1 MNNIHSSGNIARSRL
16 KYMLLNDRVACTAE
30 TLSMIKKDIYRVLSN
45 YMDIDE
51 NIELAFEQGEK
62 PSSSYLSAKIHIKEI
77 VR

>member
-1 MNNIHSSGNIARSRL
+1 MDNIRSSGNIARNRL
-16 KYMLLNDRVACTAE
+16 RYMLLNDRISCTAD

-51 NIELAFEQGEK
+51 NIELTFEQGSI
-62 PSSSYLSAKIHIKEI
+62 PSSSYLNAKIHIKKT